1 MATRQICIIGGGIA
15 GLTAA
20 YRLTQQ
26 AAESGQDVAVTLL
39 EASQQLG
46 GKLRTSHIAGFEI
59 DEGADAFITRVPYA
73 LDLAHELGLEHS
85 LVAPATSQA
94 YLWNGSG
101 LSPIVKQQVLG
112 VPLDLDQLAD
122 SGLVS
127 SAGVAAARQ
136 DLDRTS
142 PKKPELAPDATVGS
156 VLRQRLGDEIS
167 EKLVFPLIGSINAGN
182 CDYLDVRTTAPLIA
196 EAAQQN
202 PSLIRGLLDLQSHLR
217 QQQQEQPQ
225 QLQRPSTNA
234 PPVFLA
240 PESGMEELA
249 RALTIKI
256 MQAGSNILLNCKV
269 AAVDLAA
276 KTITLAKPLSADTLT
291 NNAAG
296 KTGTS
301 ASAATAGTTP
311 SPGSQTLEFDAV
323 ILAAPAWATATMF
336 QHSQPET
343 AALLNQ
349 IDYCSVAIVTL
360 AFKRQ
365 AILNDLDGSG
375 FLVPHSC
382 DGQPTANSGD
392 TSQPDTDQPS
402 ADQPLSI
409 TACSWTSSKWAH
421 LAGQPRQNTPA
432 PLAILRVSMGRHQ
445 ADDLVT
451 QSDSVIQKTVLQDLR
466 RTIGAAAA
474 PQQTRIS
481 RWPRSFPQYAPGHQ
495 ELIANIEEQ
504 LNPLAAFLAGAGYHG
519 IGVPACIESG
529 NRAATAVAE
538 QL

>member
-1 MATRQICIIGGGIA
+1 MAARQICIIGGGIA

-20 YRLTQQ
+20 YRLTKQ
-26 AAESGQDVAVTLL
+26 AAESGQDLAVTLL
-39 EASQQLG
+39 EASQRLG
-46 GKLRTSHIAGFEI
+46 GKLRTSQLAGFEI
-59 DEGADAFITRVPYA
+59 DEGADAFITRVPDA

-101 LSPIVKQQVLG
+101 LSPIVKQQILG
-112 VPLDLDQLAD
+112 VPLDLEQLAA

-127 SAGVAAARQ
+127 PAGVAAARQ

-142 PKKPELAPDATVGS
+142 PQKPELASDATVGS

-202 PSLIRGLLDLQSHLR
+202 PSLIRGLLDLQTSKL
-217 QQQQEQPQ
+217 QQQQAKLQQPN
-225 QLQRPSTNA
+225 TGT
-234 PPVFLA
+234 PPVFLS

-249 RALTIKI
+249 RALTTRI
-256 MQAGSNILLNCKV
+256 MQAGGNILLNCKV

-276 KTITLAKPLSADTLT
+276 KTITLAKPLPADDTMGDVTAASGSAT
-291 NNAAG
+291 
-296 KTGTS
+296 TS
-301 ASAATAGTTP
+301 ASAP
-311 SPGSQTLEFDAV
+311 SPGSQTLAYDAV
-323 ILAAPAWATATMF
+323 ILATPAWATAAMLE
-336 QHSQPET
+336 HNHPKA

-349 IDYCSVAIVTL
+349 IDYCSVAIVAM

-375 FLVPHSC
+375 FLVPHSGA
-382 DGQPTANSGD
+382 D
-392 TSQPDTDQPS
+392 QPDASQSDTDLS
-402 ADQPLSI
+402 EASQPLSI

-421 LAGQPRQNTPA
+421 LSGQASPDGPA
-432 PLAILRVSMGRHQ
+432 PLAIFRVSLGRHQ
-445 ADDLVT
+445 ADSIVA
-451 QSDSVIQKTVLQDLR
+451 QSDSVIQKTVTHDLR

-495 ELIANIEEQ
+495 ELIGGIEEL
-504 LNPLAAFLAGAGYHG
+504 LNPSAAFIAGAGYHG
-519 IGVPACIESG
+519 IGVPACIASG
-529 NRAATAVAE
+529 SRAATAASG
-538 QL
+538 QP

>member
-1 MATRQICIIGGGIA
+1 MAARQICIIGGGIA

-39 EASQQLG
+39 EASQRLG

-73 LDLAHELGLEHS
+73 LDLANELGLGSS

-101 LSPIVKQQVLG
+101 LSPIIKSQILG
-112 VPLDLDQLAD
+112 VPLDPDQLAD

-127 SAGVAAARQ
+127 PAGVTAVRQ
-136 DLDRTS
+136 DLARTS
-142 PKKPELAPDATVGS
+142 PKKTELAPDATVGS

-202 PSLIRGLLDLQSHLR
+202 PSLIRGLLDLQSHMR
-217 QQQQEQPQ
+217 QQHQAQPQ
-225 QLQRPSTNA
+225 QPNTNA
-234 PPVFLA
+234 PPVFLS
-240 PESGMEELA
+240 PEAGMEELA
-249 RALTIKI
+249 RALTRKI
-256 MQAGSNILLNCKV
+256 MQAGGNILLNCKV
-269 AAVDLAA
+269 ASVDLRA
-276 KTITLAKPLSADTLT
+276 KTVTLAKPLPADTLT

-301 ASAATAGTTP
+301 ASAATSGATP
-311 SPGSQTLEFDAV
+311 SPSSQTLEFDAV
-323 ILAAPAWATATMF
+323 ILAAPAWTTAAMLK
-336 QHSQPET
+336 HSQPE
-343 AALLNQ
+343 AAGLLSQ

-382 DGQPTANSGD
+382 DGWPPANSGD
-392 TSQPDTDQPS
+392 TDQS
-402 ADQPLSI
+402 LSI

-421 LAGQPRQNTPA
+421 LAGQLRQNTPA
-432 PLAILRVSMGRHQ
+432 PLAILRVSVGRHQ

-451 QSDSVIQKTVLQDLR
+451 QSDSVIQKAVLQDLR

-495 ELIANIEEQ
+495 ELIADIEEQ
-504 LNPLAAFLAGAGYHG
+504 LNPSAAFIAGAGYQG

-529 NRAATAVAE
+529 NRAATAVTE